1 MPAWGQRT
9 RYRPSSVLGSGAG
22 VNKSAI
28 LAVVLRPV
36 ELRLT
41 RGCSPRLARE
51 VGRRVFKYLARL
63 PNRVISGLWT
73 ARR

>member
-1 MPAWGQRT
+1 MPAWGERT

-28 LAVVLRPV
+28 FAVVLRPV

-51 VGRRVFKYLARL
+51 VAAEYL
-63 PNRVISGLWT
+63 NISHVYPIE
-73 ARR
+73 